1 MIFKKTKQLFVQMS
15 PRLPKVEAF
24 VIDSFVTH
32 VSCDIET
39 KLNILKNIHM
49 HAKYSLEN
57 EQNVKSRSVH
67 ILLFINRCSFLRWR
81 EVEEEGSGWHIGKFC
96 GNQPLF

>member
-1 MIFKKTKQLFVQMS
+1 MS

-24 VIDSFVTH
+24 VIDSFITH

-49 HAKYSLEN
+49 HAKYRLEN
-57 EQNVKSRSVH
+57 EQCEKQICAH
-67 ILLFINRCSFLRWR
+67 FI
-81 EVEEEGSGWHIGKFC
+81 IY
-96 GNQPLF
+96 